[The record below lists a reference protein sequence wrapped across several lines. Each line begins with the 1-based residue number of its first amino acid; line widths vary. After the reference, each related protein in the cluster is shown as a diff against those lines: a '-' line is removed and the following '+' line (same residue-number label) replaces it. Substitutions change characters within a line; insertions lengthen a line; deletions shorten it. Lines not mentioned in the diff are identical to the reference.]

1 MKRSLPIVLLTLF
14 LAIGARGQ
22 QDPQFTQ
29 FMFDKLSVNPGYAG
43 MGNGICASALYRD
56 QWMGFS
62 GVESP
67 TTLLI
72 NGHAPLG
79 QIFQN
84 STSSFLNSSSAGIT
98 FFNDQLGA
106 EKNNAARLAYSYQYP
121 IGVGTLSGG
130 VSIGIFNKT
139 LQEDWV
145 PPETSVGQDR
155 AIPGGSGGISN
166 TTYDVSLGFFY
177 QTDKLYVGMSSTHL
191 TQSGLNYQK
200 ENYDLDMKMQ
210 RHYYVMAGYDY
221 FVGGSQKYILKPAV
235 LAKSD
240 AASTQVDVSLRL
252 LYDRML
258 WGGVSYR
265 PGDAVAPMVGYRRG
279 MSNGVLKVG
288 VSYDATTSQLN
299 NYSNGTIEFM
309 VNYCFSVESP
319 VEKREYRSV
328 RFL

>member
-1 MKRSLPIVLLTLF
+1 MKRFLPIVLVIFFFAT
-14 LAIGARGQ
+14 GAKGQ

-29 FMFDKLSVNPGYAG
+29 FMFDKLSVNPGYSG

-67 TTLLI
+67 STLLI
-72 NGHAPLG
+72 NAHAPLG

-84 STSSFLNSSSAGIT
+84 STSSFLNSSAAGIS
-98 FFNDQLGA
+98 FYNDQLGA
-106 EKNNAARLAYSYQYP
+106 EKNNAARLSYAYHYP

-130 VSIGIFNKT
+130 LSVGIFNKA
-139 LQEDWV
+139 LKEDWV
-145 PPETSVGQDR
+145 PPDASVSKDR
-155 AIPGGSGGISN
+155 AIPGQGGGVSN
-166 TTYDVSLGFFY
+166 TTYDVSLGFYY

-191 TQSGLNYQK
+191 TQSGLNYQAN
-200 ENYDLDMKMQ
+200 EYDLDMKMK

-221 FVGGSQKYILKPAV
+221 FIGGSQKYILKPAV

-240 AASTQVDVSLRL
+240 AASTQVDVSVRL

-265 PGDAVAPMVGYRRG
+265 PGDAVAPMVGYRRE
-279 MSNGVLKVG
+279 MSQGVLKVG

-309 VNYCFSVESP
+309 VNYCFSVKSP